1 MKRLI
6 NLMLSAV
13 LAGST
18 MFSVVTFVRA
28 EEPVDLNDGLK
39 NYWNFENVEAGATS
53 VPSNDGKGVEAEL
66 IGNSVSIVDSE
77 GTFGNVLHF
86 GRENGG
92 YMKVSDYINTSGN
105 TSFSMWYRYDPSLD
119 DRPSSAAVLLQQDGN
134 GRSLLTLRPSGQYH
148 TYINGTDV
156 LSDDPVAKGDWQNVT
171 VTFDQENKRVKFY
184 INGVLDSEKPLGNNA
199 VDALTALFV
208 GAHKVPANNDPHAMK
223 GDIDELRV
231 YEKVLSDEE
240 AMALYAEKGVELEKA
255 AFADAVQEAR
265 ELYDSGALSPSS
277 PYAQALLEAIE
288 DGEAALAQEDLT
300 LSELRAAAAALENAV
315 NAYQALVP
323 VVLSVQAD
331 DVERTIDSGS
341 IFGINHRYAFNGYG
355 TFDPQTMQVKDEF
368 KALYEQVGFGSI
380 RYPGGTISNLYNW
393 KTALGPK
400 ETRKKQIHGFYN
412 NPGQGGI
419 EPNFGIS
426 EIATFADSV
435 DSEIVYVY
443 SLARGNAQDAADLV
457 EYLNAEVG
465 TNPNGG
471 IDWAQVRA
479 ENGHPDPYH
488 VRYFEIGNEMNQGG
502 GDGTASQ
509 QYWTAYV
516 SGGSENAY
524 IQGGMASFTRQ
535 YAVCEEDWNQQ
546 ASLSD
551 GSANMVRYMRYANV
565 NPKTLAS
572 DGTIT
577 DDERFTAV
585 EEGSVHVYVGNE
597 EWTIVDSLST
607 AGAQDKAVEIDH
619 ATGAIRFGDGVHGA
633 IPASGT
639 QISVS
644 YQVERE
650 GFLGISAAIKETTRQ
665 INEAE
670 GTDYEANVYSSYE
683 TQSFIT
689 KMNDLGANALY
700 DGMTIHPYSGTP
712 QGSSDEAWYDD
723 AMLKAENTGIARVQ
737 SYVNM
742 LPEGK
747 VPVISEY
754 GIFRSTDTQVRSM
767 THALYIAKVMME
779 YVRLGSP
786 YIQKHCLVDYYSSGA
801 DALGPTQ
808 QAVIQAVAQEGA
820 DTSTGEGDFA
830 FFLTPSAFVFQM
842 LNKGFGDEV
851 LSASFS
857 QQFTMPNGVTS
868 LSSLV
873 SRDQAGN
880 LYFAIV
886 NVDRTSD
893 RRVKLDVSD
902 TALAGKP
909 MEIQQLNADSISA
922 ENTLE
927 YPDKVQIETTE
938 TTVPEDQTVV
948 IPAHSF
954 AVIKVS
960 AEEKTNTAPIISAE
974 DRMLTADDPFDP
986 LEGVSAYDVEDGEI
1000 TLTEENVIF
1009 NDVNMEEAGTYH
1021 VTYQVKDSQGEV
1033 TELTITVTV
1042 REKETGEE
1050 AASDAAINALNNMVD
1065 KAIALGS
1072 EDAALNEAIANAQA
1086 VLAKETPTAVE
1097 VVTALLDLSEAMANL
1112 NTGGSSDKLR
1122 EDLKATIDYI
1132 NAYVLTNVDNV
1143 RPAKVT
1149 ELKTAVAEAYQ
1160 VYMNEDAT
1168 ADEIRAAI
1176 RTLSEKAQELW
1187 LIVSKAELNALIE
1200 SAEAISA
1207 DGYTDLT
1214 YRALQAAI
1222 TAAKSVAANDNA
1234 TTSEVTTAITDLA
1247 SAIADLET
1255 ITLDTSALEHEIE
1268 LAESILANI
1277 DDYVP
1282 STVEGLQEKVDAA
1295 KAALSA
1301 ATQEEIDAATETLR
1315 EARLNARTKADTSAL
1330 EELIAYINSL
1340 DLRAYTTESA
1350 QALIQELAR
1359 AENLT
1364 NDPEITQEEV
1374 DDMVKDLQASV
1385 DELVEVNNSTNAEES
1400 TNTAAMNTTNAMF
1413 ALMLAAGAAAAAV
1426 YRRRKQ

>member
-1 MKRLI
+1 
-6 NLMLSAV
+6 MLSAV

-18 MFSVVTFVRA
+18 MFSAVTFVRA
-28 EEPVDLNDGLK
+28 EESVDLNDGLK

-86 GRENGG
+86 GRENGS

-105 TSFSMWYRYDPSLD
+105 TSFSMWYRYDPTLD

-171 VTFDQENKRVKFY
+171 VTFDQGNKRVKFY

-240 AMALYAEKGVELEKA
+240 AMALYAEKGVELEKT

-277 PYAQALLEAIE
+277 PYAQALLETIE

-471 IDWAQVRA
+471 IDWAHVRA

-524 IQGGMASFTRQ
+524 IQGGTASFTRQ

-572 DGTIT
+572 NGTIT

-820 DTSTGEGDFA
+820 DTLTGEGDFA

-909 MEIQQLNADSISA
+909 MEIQLLNADSISA

-927 YPDKVQIETTE
+927 DPDNVQIETTE
-938 TTVPEDQTVV
+938 TIVPEDQTVV

-1072 EDAALNEAIANAQA
+1072 EDAALNEAANAQA

-1176 RTLSEKAQELW
+1176 RTLTEKAQELW

-1200 SAEAISA
+1200 SAEAINA

-1222 TAAKSVAANDNA
+1222 TAAKSVAENDNA

-1247 SAIADLET
+1247 NAIAGLET
-1255 ITLDTSALEHEIE
+1255 IQLDTSALEHEIE
-1268 LAESILANI
+1268 LVSEMIANI
-1277 DDYVP
+1277 GNYVA
-1282 STVEGLQEKVDAA
+1282 STVEGLADKLDDAQNV
-1295 KAALSA
+1295 LENA
-1301 ATQEEIDAATETLR
+1301 ATQDEIDAATKTLR

-1374 DDMVKDLQASV
+1374 NDMFETLQASV

-1400 TNTAAMNTTNAMF
+1400 TNTAAMNMTNAMF
-1413 ALMLAAGAAAAAV
+1413 ALMLAAGAAAAAA
-1426 YRRRKQ
+1426 YRRKKQ